1 MLFRNYPNQKNN
13 KEKRKIDGVCTKP
26 NGSVDWAIRMSTC
39 NERSTHLWRARGIYI
54 VAVFAAMALG
64 LGSRVFADV
73 LPVFVAE
80 HFGDALWACMI
91 YFGFRTCFAHKK
103 ISFAL
108 WCSLAFCFAIE
119 GSQLYQAGWIN
130 YLRNTTLGALVLGK
144 GFLAADLVRYTVG
157 IAASSLL
164 DLAWP
169 WRKRS

>member
-1 MLFRNYPNQKNN
+1 MN
-13 KEKRKIDGVCTKP
+13 KAEWKYYRTI
-26 NGSVDWAIRMSTC
+26 STSIC
-39 NERSTHLWRARGIYI
+39 NERSACRWKERVTYI
-54 VAVFAAMALG
+54 VAVFVVMALG
-64 LGSRVFADV
+64 LGSRVFADI

-130 YLRNTTLGALVLGK
+130 YLRQTTIGALVLGK
-144 GFLAADLVRYTVG
+144 GFLTADLVRY
-157 IAASSLL
+157 AAGVAVASLL

-169 WRKRS
+169 WRKPS

>member
-1 MLFRNYPNQKNN
+1 MHKPESKNYQT
-13 KEKRKIDGVCTKP
+13 I
-26 NGSVDWAIRMSTC
+26 SMSKC
-39 NERSTHLWRARGIYI
+39 NERSACRWRERVAYF
-54 VAVFAAMALG
+54 VAVFVVMALG
-64 LGSRVFADV
+64 LGSRAFADV

-91 YFGFRTCFAHKK
+91 YFGFRTCYAHKK

-130 YLRNTTLGALVLGK
+130 YLRETTIGALVLGK
-144 GFLAADLVRYTVG
+144 GFLTVDLVRYTAGVT
-157 IAASSLL
+157 ISSLI

>member
-1 MLFRNYPNQKNN
+1 MDIY
-13 KEKRKIDGVCTKP
+13 
-26 NGSVDWAIRMSTC
+26 
-39 NERSTHLWRARGIYI
+39 NERSTRRWRVRVVYL

-91 YFGFRTCFAHKK
+91 YFGFRTFFTHKT

-119 GSQLYQAGWIN
+119 GSQLYQADWIRF
-130 YLRNTTLGALVLGK
+130 LRETTFGALVLGK
-144 GFLAADLVRYTVG
+144 GFSVADLMRYTAG
-157 IAASSLL
+157 ITVSSLI
-164 DLAWP
+164 DLTSLAK
-169 WRKRS
+169 RKIRKARRSPLVSSQDTKS